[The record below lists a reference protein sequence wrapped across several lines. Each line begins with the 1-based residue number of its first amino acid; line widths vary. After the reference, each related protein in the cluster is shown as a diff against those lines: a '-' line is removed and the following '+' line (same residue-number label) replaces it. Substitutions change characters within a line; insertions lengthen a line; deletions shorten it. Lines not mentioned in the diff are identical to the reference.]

1 MLTSYSGNLQGSG
14 LHCFFETPTR
24 FSDLRRVVA
33 SWISQGK
40 IDVSYIL
47 PTCVPVPHDD
57 VNLKSMPAADTV
69 MPPDPD
75 SMPAAD
81 TMMLLLIL

>member
-1 MLTSYSGNLQGSG
+1 M
-14 LHCFFETPTR
+14 
-24 FSDLRRVVA
+24 
-33 SWISQGK
+33 
-40 IDVSYIL
+40 SYIL

-69 MPPDPD
+69 MPPDPH

-81 TMMLLLIL
+81 AMMLLLIL